1 MDMDKNKKRK
11 YIALLS
17 VAIIGIIACITI
29 ITLKFTTDI
38 FDKGTQ
44 AEEQTVSQQ
53 DVTEKAEAP
62 TLDTENLMIPDFYTY
77 VFTANDRSYVYAG
90 DFLYKTATTQL
101 VSGDSVKLPY
111 YDRNISTAT
120 FDGIPI
126 LFDYNQSMNPKNGY
140 TVPDS
145 MIVTVDSGR
154 ISTWENESAVYQD
167 GSSPLKPRT
176 TVFWSCYDSPL
187 DKEAAEKVTVTAT
200 YYCDGAEMASQTVV
214 LKQGKSMNST
224 NGDKAY
230 SYSIE
235 LQK

>member
-1 MDMDKNKKRK
+1 MDKKSKVK
-11 YIALLS
+11 YTALLS

-38 FDKGTQ
+38 FDKGEKS
-44 AEEQTVSQQ
+44 AEQTVSQQ
-53 DVTEKAEAP
+53 DANEKTEAP

-101 VSGDSVKLPY
+101 VAGDSVKLPY
-111 YDRNISTAT
+111 YDRNEPTAN
-120 FDGIPI
+120 FGGIPI

-140 TVPDS
+140 TVPDE
-145 MIVTVDSGR
+145 MIVTADTGR
-154 ISTWENESAVYQD
+154 ISTWENGVPVYQEKA
-167 GSSPLKPRT
+167 SPLKPRT
-176 TVFWSCYDSPL
+176 TVFWNCYDSPL

-200 YYCDGAEMASQTVV
+200 YYCDGAEMASQSVV
-214 LKQGKSMNST
+214 LKQSKSTGGVKS
-224 NGDKAY
+224 DKAY